1 MRPLTSL
8 AALTAI
14 AMASGTAFADTDL
27 NSALQAGGEQL
38 TSDQIAELLVGN
50 VVTARSGE
58 KMFRFYYTPDNVI
71 DGELVNGG
79 WQGSGAF
86 AITDTDHVCVSMAAD
101 KGRYRCLTAVRSG
114 ETVLKFDATGKMTFK
129 LLSFEPSTGL

>member
-1 MRPLTSL
+1 
-8 AALTAI
+8 
-14 AMASGTAFADTDL
+14 
-27 NSALQAGGEQL
+27 
-38 TSDQIAELLVGN
+38 
-50 VVTARSGE
+50 
-58 KMFRFYYTPDNVI
+58 
-71 DGELVNGG
+71 NGG